1 MKKSTKMIAMLT
13 VITLLVCI
21 LAAAIADDRL
31 FTSEVFSIPKER
43 VEQTI
48 LQQPGEETS
57 RPDPEQ
63 EGQQKKSEEPE
74 IGSDEWWDADS
85 GDKAET
91 GTETEGETETGSSA
105 EETSP
110 EETSEGNTE
119 PESEPMPERK
129 VQIKS
134 SRKDVVLE
142 GEIITLYS
150 RLTGFDEAVILPA
163 IRQAV
168 MRYVSGL
175 GIGQDLVVPALYG
188 VCYSAEQAEVPTFS
202 VTQILALVTG
212 GTATSGVLTAG
223 WKERFVIPS
232 DSFIN
237 VVIQ

>member
-1 MKKSTKMIAMLT
+1 MIAMLT

-21 LAAAIADDRL
+21 LAAAIADDRI

-105 EETSP
+105 EGTSP

-150 RLTGFDEAVILPA
+150 RLIGFE
-163 IRQAV
+163 
-168 MRYVSGL
+168 
-175 GIGQDLVVPALYG
+175 G
-188 VCYSAEQAEVPTFS
+188 VEVHYQWQ
-202 VTQILALVTG
+202 VDRG
-212 GTATSGVLTAG
+212 DGAG
-223 WKERFVIPS
+223 WEDVEGATGPEHSFVARKDTILYS
-232 DSFIN
+232 WRLTITTDE
-237 VVIQ
+237 